1 MPRTG
6 QGLRRTVALGVAFIA
21 LAVGSTG
28 ASAATQSGIR
38 GTVIKSPTKPVC
50 EEDVP
55 CSAPAAGV
63 VLAFFRGGT
72 RVATATT
79 SGFGTYRV
87 VLRPGTYVVRS
98 PRRLIFGTLT
108 PRTVRVVA
116 GHFTIANFEIDTG
129 IR

>member
-1 MPRTG
+1 MWKMAA
-6 QGLRRTVALGVAFIA
+6 LVVASIVLVAGP
-21 LAVGSTG
+21 VG
-28 ASAATQSGIR
+28 AAAAAPSGIR

-50 EEDVP
+50 EEGVP

-63 VLAFFRGGT
+63 ALAFFRGGT

-98 PRRLIFGTLT
+98 PRKLIFGTLA

-116 GHFTIANFEIDTG
+116 GRFTVANFEIDTG